1 MPKMWKKK
9 ILYKAGSPQLH
20 LKALLPFCS
29 GSALELLT
37 AKGKDLQDS
46 PSKALTLHVHVTGLD
61 YPWVVAL
68 NNNTIATHPD
78 NLVYLAPILNRQ
90 PKLIY
95 QPLAR
100 STAGW

>member
-1 MPKMWKKK
+1 MSIMPKMWKKK

-68 NNNTIATHPD
+68 KGYNNTIATHPD
-78 NLVYLAPILNRQ
+78 DLVYLAPTL
-90 PKLIY
+90 KLG
-95 QPLAR
+95 PE
-100 STAGW
+100 